1 MNPLAAE
8 EEAMQPQ
15 PGEDQHDE
23 SDGEAEDEPRAEVD
37 HLRVGVPPG
46 TTHLFQNP
54 SNLFSY
60 VRIMTFSR
68 KKINL
73 ITDSTCVDGGEK
85 KGALSVL
92 SRYTL
97 SRVCID

>member
-54 SNLFSY
+54 SNLFSH

-68 KKINL
+68 KK
-73 ITDSTCVDGGEK
+73 STLSPTARVLTGGEK
-85 KGALSVL
+85 SALSVL

-97 SRVCID
+97 SRVCIN